1 MLRLFYA
8 QFINLPMLCMHNHKN
23 YGNFVK
29 NANNELEKISF
40 ETNFIQVNRTDN
52 YMST

>member
-1 MLRLFYA
+1 
-8 QFINLPMLCMHNHKN
+8 MHNHKN